1 MKKSV
6 AAVLMASLVL
16 AALPVCAEPA
26 LPAFPKP
33 ATAVG
38 GPLTASIDR
47 AVAKATA
54 DPRVVGTRD
63 GKIRA
68 TQGAGMA
75 TSGGGGGTGKY
86 IVMMLVTTAISV
98 GTYYFIIKKTQDQI
112 GKPTGLRY

>member
-16 AALPVCAEPA
+16 AALPVGAEPA
-26 LPAFPKP
+26 PPAFPKA

-54 DPRVVGTRD
+54 DPRVVGTR
-63 GKIRA
+63 GAKIRA
-68 TQGAGMA
+68 TQDAGMGM
-75 TSGGGGGTGKY
+75 SGGGGGTGKFV
-86 IVMMLVTTAISV
+86 VMMLVTTAISV
-98 GTYYFIIKKTQDQI
+98 GTYYFIMKKANDEI
-112 GKPTGLRY
+112 GKQTGLR